1 MDAKDLRS
9 DSTLVSAIN
18 DGNTNFDENNITLLS
33 NRNKS
38 YQDIESNSLGKV
50 EAQGSRPCAII
61 GPDRVQPPPTAGDA
75 YLKKALVEP
84 WPCSDTVYQ
93 LQAEISQKL
102 PDYQSMRN
110 ISPRQ
115 TFQENMQR
123 IMVPPYHSSKSIEDN
138 VLKNSKADMPLEVK
152 YCDVPYSINPIV
164 NSQKS
169 IRSSDVPITAANS
182 PYLTVQ
188 RHGWSGA
195 VGPRPQ
201 RPFAPEFYQYPEVAN
216 IPGQRPLQRLHRP
229 PQEDPAQGHADRL
242 YNEASVRFKPYPSTR
257 ERYTQH
263 RYDYVS
269 NYPNTYHPQLS
280 FPPQKYDISKT
291 LPSHPY
297 PMYPQVPIRRV
308 PDPII
313 DPYQRPSQP
322 NFNPY
327 QNQYISHSYGPVQG
341 NCMPSKIYPYPP
353 DMSPNTLTATKLP
366 YDVNSKLYVDY
377 ENVRNKMYSSVDN
390 MTYFNEPK
398 RQTLAMHP
406 SINMHHIP
414 QHHVYRKD
422 NMPVKPM
429 ESPYPNSYPLPHH
442 LHYSSSLAKSPA
454 ESFSRLEAMHASIGG
469 LQEDCGYVSQ
479 SSSASGRSID
489 SGNFKIQ
496 NEIYRKTD
504 MLYGNGSRTSQKQ
517 RSNSIT
523 SSDKKGL
530 DVRQFL
536 QMWNEGEDEVS
547 DTAITSA
554 TAVPTQSESNPE
566 QLIILGSM
574 TIPNEELSKYEHIQK
589 ISKLPENI
597 KGYNSIELL
606 DQYEQLVETPAIR
619 YNKKPMS
626 HEYQLS
632 SKIAK
637 QSPLIPRPLSPLD
650 VEAKISQSVIHKEVG
665 CNFEIKP
672 CSPKMMNVEIATP
685 LHNIISERTIDKV
698 LNTSVSNSIVIPN
711 RTDIVAVNSPTT
723 SCKMNTSY
731 ISNDDLIKNNNY
743 SLQDLESNSGVCLA
757 SLPRLDSDIELN
769 FPEINQQF
777 IDANRFKISTTNED
791 LKSTTAQNL
800 YKSENDS
807 DKNFNDRRVQTP
819 EINCVE
825 TSKLSKYRK
834 IKTTD
839 SLPNESRTDSVIIKN
854 PDTMRKKEVYND
866 TGVLQ
871 EKLEQIQKFDMKS
884 DMQDNAILKDMN
896 CSAIDFSLNTL
907 NQSSTVSTHSE
918 NVLVQD
924 LKTDKISTKDE
935 NETQMCALSLVTK
948 KVEMELSG
956 LEQND
961 YNTKTEKKQSEPGF
975 SLGLIYEDTTI
986 LPELDP
992 NPKIDH
998 PTPIVTTML
1007 HDNKSLSDIESLI
1020 PCSSHAVL
1028 EDEIQFECDKA
1039 NHKDEDIF
1047 KDDIVIAALSG
1058 SSVEYDN
1065 ITNSNKNNMD
1075 KRKELVSIQNCK
1087 KICSIKTNETPKQK
1101 LSNDLTTDSNINEV
1115 SANQNSENQVESIH
1129 SINKRNQVIDNA
1141 FYQMESPYCSE
1152 ENTAHPKNIENLNP
1166 PEENSVENTLNYEN
1180 VNNEPR
1186 RAQCAMQLDNS
1197 NAESELCE
1205 YNENDICKQRAM
1217 RSDKIISELSIIEN
1231 NLNVV
1236 QVCKLQVKEDTN
1248 TNNKDDSNVK
1258 KSNKDEANE
1267 FENSWPDSI
1276 AHTDAGVNQIFQ
1288 IPSEPKKE
1296 DQEVKDIMQE
1306 NLSKHNII
1314 CTTGLQ
1320 FPSESLKSNNQNDLF
1335 STIEDTSEISIANMP
1350 TDDRDASLNHNNDSS
1365 LSSCN
1370 NGLNELAPKEMVINE
1385 NKLNSEIS
1393 SCVNNDLRN
1402 NEVSDDVVKHHIR
1415 NHTFS
1420 TYKKSFYKR
1429 CFRKAYFS
1437 PWMQKLFIF
1446 SSGLCVKSS
1455 QKQTEDIK
1463 HEKYFTNVD
1472 NRSIIEK
1479 NNYDKCVEEIERNIN
1494 DTISTSTPNYPSH
1507 DLIEKLFNPSQI
1519 LIYERKNHVGPDCIQ
1534 EENIGSVDRE
1544 NIESNNGDHD
1554 LNEIPIEKLKSNVI
1568 FPKRVDLKRSLSDS
1582 AIDLYS
1588 DDSFNKVSSNKRR
1601 RLIFENFIESRA
1613 NEEDVCD
1620 VIQNNR
1626 RKSISAICNN
1636 DNLLILINDNEYIIA
1651 EEDCESSNMEYVESS
1666 EFLQVTEDANVYEVH
1681 KELQNDS
1688 ILGSTELN
1696 VDCSLTHDFNQEKW
1710 LGGDSYVENIFN
1722 DDVAVDITISAP
1734 VSPENS
1740 NLSSNDSV
1748 CTDNESDHIVRIK
1761 EIYGENMCMN
1771 DMQIVETLYKMP
1783 QMNVNKTLV
1792 DIESQNSLDN
1802 KDDVL
1807 LSPNRYSEIL
1817 NPNISPILLDRSYR
1831 NEDDI
1836 ILEHG
1841 EDRDIESS
1849 VKINDDNDDLN
1860 KYNGD
1865 EKRIESCELINNTS
1879 LASNDCKYSAS
1890 SSPEVSSTTSEDKCS
1905 SILLK
1910 ITSVNGSRRS
1920 EINNVSDNVQQ
1931 LRYKFTENNDYNTN
1945 YRPLITKAAQ
1955 KYIPPIIEPHD
1966 LKVKLPL
1973 PQNSLNKLKELKL
1986 GKREPL
1992 FSTISTHKKA
2002 TMRQDVRKKVKP
2014 KFEDVL
2020 KSIDEIQ
2027 FKMHKDKF
2035 KKTKHCIPKVLI
2047 KKHENGAHYASTSIK
2062 KKLYNPDLTGRKWQ
2076 PWVFIERNEFI
2087 DRMAQRNKRKA
2098 VYCHRKKTFVLEEKL
2113 KKYKSICTAKFVISQ
2128 PTLDHPSSGNLKY
2141 TIRLKH
2147 NY

>member
-1 MDAKDLRS
+1 MDAKDLRR

-75 YLKKALVEP
+75 YLKKVSVEP

-93 LQAEISQKL
+93 LQAEIPQKL

-188 RHGWSGA
+188 RHGWSGG
-195 VGPRPQ
+195 VGLRPQ

-216 IPGQRPLQRLHRP
+216 FPGQRPLQRIHRP
-229 PQEDPAQGHADRL
+229 PQEDPVQGHTDRL

-269 NYPNTYHPQLS
+269 NYQNTYHPQLS

-327 QNQYISHSYGPVQG
+327 QNQYISHTYGPVQG
-341 NCMPSKIYPYPP
+341 NCIPSKMYPYPP

-398 RQTLAMHP
+398 RQALAMHP
-406 SINMHHIP
+406 GMNMHHIP

-422 NMPVKPM
+422 TMPMKPM
-429 ESPYPNSYPLPHH
+429 ESPHPNSYPLPHH
-442 LHYSSSLAKSPA
+442 LHYPPSLVKSPA

-496 NEIYRKTD
+496 NEIYRKSDT
-504 MLYGNGSRTSQKQ
+504 LYGNGLRTSQKQ
-517 RSNSIT
+517 RSNSVT
-523 SSDKKGL
+523 SPDKKGL

-547 DTAITSA
+547 DTAINSTKA
-554 TAVPTQSESNPE
+554 LPTQSESNPE
-566 QLIILGSM
+566 QLIILDSM

-606 DQYEQLVETPAIR
+606 DQYEQLVETPAIC

-626 HEYQLS
+626 HEYPLS
-632 SKIAK
+632 SKIPK

-698 LNTSVSNSIVIPN
+698 LNTGVSNSKIIPN
-711 RTDIVAVNSPTT
+711 RTEIVADNSPTT

-743 SLQDLESNSGVCLA
+743 SFQDLESNSGVCLA

-777 IDANRFKISTTNED
+777 IDANRFISTTNED
-791 LKSTTAQNL
+791 LNSTTAQSL
-800 YKSENDS
+800 YKSENYS
-807 DKNFNDRRVQTP
+807 DKDFNDRRVQTP
-819 EINCVE
+819 ELNSVE
-825 TSKLSKYRK
+825 TAKLSKYRK
-834 IKTTD
+834 IKITD

-854 PDTMRKKEVYND
+854 PDTLRKKDFYND
-866 TGVLQ
+866 TGVFH
-871 EKLEQIQKFDMKS
+871 EKLEQIQQFDMKS
-884 DMQDNAILKDMN
+884 DMQDDTVSKDMS

-907 NQSSTVSTHSE
+907 NTLKSSEVSTHSE
-918 NVLVQD
+918 NILVQAN
-924 LKTDKISTKDE
+924 LKTDKMSTKDE
-935 NETQMCALSLVTK
+935 NETQICALSLVTK
-948 KVEMELSG
+948 KVEMELSK
-956 LEQND
+956 LEQNN

-986 LPELDP
+986 LAELDSN
-992 NPKIDH
+992 NPLIDH

-1007 HDNKSLSDIESLI
+1007 DDKKSLSDIESLI
-1020 PCSSHAVL
+1020 PGSPDAAL
-1028 EDEIQFECDKA
+1028 EDEIQFECDKD

-1058 SSVEYDN
+1058 DSVNLNN
-1065 ITNSNKNNMD
+1065 IINSNKNNMD
-1075 KRKELVSIQNCK
+1075 KRKEVDSIQNNK
-1087 KICSIKTNETPKQK
+1087 KNCSIKTNKTLEQK
-1101 LSNDLTTDSNINEV
+1101 LSDDLTTDSDIHEE
-1115 SANQNSENQVESIH
+1115 SANNSNNENHVESNH
-1129 SINKRNQVIDNA
+1129 SINKSSQVIDNA
-1141 FYQMESPYCSE
+1141 FYHMGSPECPE
-1152 ENTAHPKNIENLNP
+1152 EITAHPKNIEFLNQ
-1166 PEENSVENTLNYEN
+1166 PEKSSVEKTTNNEN

-1186 RAQCAMQLDNS
+1186 SAQCAIQLDNS
-1197 NAESELCE
+1197 NAELELCE
-1205 YNENDICKQRAM
+1205 YKENDICKQRTM
-1217 RSDKIISELSIIEN
+1217 SSDKIISELTIIEN

-1236 QVCKLQVKEDTN
+1236 QVCKLYDEEERNCKNDLNVEKSKGETN
-1248 TNNKDDSNVK
+1248 DL
-1258 KSNKDEANE
+1258 
-1267 FENSWPDSI
+1267 ENSWSVSI
-1276 AHTDAGVNQIFQ
+1276 AHTKAGVNQIFNN
-1288 IPSEPKKE
+1288 PSEAKKDE
-1296 DQEVKDIMQE
+1296 QEVKDIMQE
-1306 NLSKHNII
+1306 NLSKSNII

-1320 FPSESLKSNNQNDLF
+1320 FPSESLKSKNQNYLF
-1335 STIEDTSEISIANMP
+1335 STIEDSSELSRANMP
-1350 TDDRDASLNHNNDSS
+1350 TDDRVASSNHNNDNS

-1370 NGLNELAPKEMVINE
+1370 NDLNELPPEDMVINE
-1385 NKLNSEIS
+1385 NEVNSKIS
-1393 SCVNNDLRN
+1393 FCFNNDLRN
-1402 NEVSDDVVKHHIR
+1402 NEVSEDVIKHHIH
-1415 NHTFS
+1415 NHNLS
-1420 TYKKSFYKR
+1420 TYKESFYKR
-1429 CFRKAYFS
+1429 CFTKEYFS

-1446 SSGLCVKSS
+1446 SSGLCVKSP
-1455 QKQTEDIK
+1455 QKQTRYIK
-1463 HEKYFTNVD
+1463 DEKYFPNVD
-1472 NRSIIEK
+1472 NRSVIEK
-1479 NNYDKCVEEIERNIN
+1479 RSYDKCEEEIERNIN
-1494 DTISTSTPNYPSH
+1494 DTISTITPNYSSLN
-1507 DLIEKLFNPSQI
+1507 LIENTFNQI
-1519 LIYERKNHVGPDCIQ
+1519 LINERRNHVGSDCIQ
-1534 EENIGSVDRE
+1534 KENIRSVDRE
-1544 NIESNNGDHD
+1544 NIETNNGDHD
-1554 LNEIPIEKLKSNVI
+1554 LNKTPLEKIKNNVF

-1588 DDSFNKVSSNKRR
+1588 DDSFSKVSSNKRR
-1601 RLIFENFIESRA
+1601 RLIFENYIESRA
-1613 NEEDVCD
+1613 NEQDVCD

-1626 RKSISAICNN
+1626 RKSLSAICNN
-1636 DNLLILINDNEYIIA
+1636 DNLLILINNNEYIIA
-1651 EEDCESSNMEYVESS
+1651 EEDCESSNLEYVESS

-1688 ILGSTELN
+1688 ILDSTELN
-1696 VDCSLTHDFNQEKW
+1696 EDCPLTHDFNQEKW
-1710 LGGDSYVENIFN
+1710 LAGDSYVENIFN

-1734 VSPENS
+1734 ISPENS

-1761 EIYGENMCMN
+1761 EIYGENICVN

-1792 DIESQNSLDN
+1792 DIESQNSLEN
-1802 KDDVL
+1802 KNAAL

-1817 NPNISPILLDRSYR
+1817 NQNISPIPFDGSYK
-1831 NEDDI
+1831 NDDDI

-1849 VKINDDNDDLN
+1849 IKINDDNGDLN

-1865 EKRIESCELINNTS
+1865 EKSIDAYELINNPT

-1920 EINNVSDNVQQ
+1920 EINNVSNNVQQ
-1931 LRYKFTENNDYNTN
+1931 LRYKFTEKNDYNTN

-1955 KYIPPIIEPHD
+1955 KYIPPIIESHD

-1986 GKREPL
+1986 AKSESL
-1992 FSTISTHKKA
+1992 FSTISNHKKA
-2002 TMRQDVRKKVKP
+2002 TMRHDVRKKVKP

-2027 FKMHKDKF
+2027 FKMHRDKF
-2035 KKTKHCIPKVLI
+2035 KKTKHSIPKVLI

-2076 PWVFIERNEFI
+2076 PWVFIEKNDFI
-2087 DRMAQRNKRKA
+2087 DRMAQRNKHKA
-2098 VYCHRKKTFVLEEKL
+2098 VYCHRRKTFVLEDKL

-2128 PTLDHPSSGNLKY
+2128 PTSDHTSSGNLKY

>member
-18 DGNTNFDENNITLLS
+18 DGNTNFDESNITLLS
-33 NRNKS
+33 NRNKP

-61 GPDRVQPPPTAGDA
+61 GPDRVQPPPTAGDT
-75 YLKKALVEP
+75 YLKKASVEP

-93 LQAEISQKL
+93 LQAEIPPKL

-138 VLKNSKADMPLEVK
+138 VLKNSKVEMPLDVK

-169 IRSSDVPITAANS
+169 IRTSDAPITAANS

-216 IPGQRPLQRLHRP
+216 FSGQQPLQRLHRP
-229 PQEDPAQGHADRL
+229 PQEDPVQGHPDRL

-269 NYPNTYHPQLS
+269 NYPNTYHQQLP

-341 NCMPSKIYPYPP
+341 NCIPTKMYPYPP
-353 DMSPNTLTATKLP
+353 DMSPNTLTPKLP

-390 MTYFNEPK
+390 MTYFNDPK
-398 RQTLAMHP
+398 RQTLALHP
-406 SINMHHIP
+406 SMNMHHIP

-422 NMPVKPM
+422 IMPMKPM
-429 ESPYPNSYPLPHH
+429 ESPHPNSYPLRHH
-442 LHYSSSLAKSPA
+442 LHYSPSLAKSSA

-469 LQEDCGYVSQ
+469 IQEDCGYVSQ

-489 SGNFKIQ
+489 SGNFKNQ
-496 NEIYRKTD
+496 NDIYRKSDT
-504 MLYGNGSRTSQKQ
+504 LYGNGLRTSQKQ
-517 RSNSIT
+517 RANSAT
-523 SSDKKGL
+523 NLDKKGL

-536 QMWNEGEDEVS
+536 QMWNEGDDEVS
-547 DTAITSA
+547 DSAITS
-554 TAVPTQSESNPE
+554 TKAVPTQSDSNPE
-566 QLIILGSM
+566 QLVILGSM

-606 DQYEQLVETPAIR
+606 DQYEQLVETPAAR

-632 SKIAK
+632 SKIAR

-685 LHNIISERTIDKV
+685 LHNIISERAIDKV
-698 LNTSVSNSIVIPN
+698 LNTGVLNSQVIPN

-723 SCKMNTSY
+723 SCKMSTSF
-731 ISNDDLIKNNNY
+731 ISNDNSIKNNNY

-791 LKSTTAQNL
+791 LKSITAQSL
-800 YKSENDS
+800 YKSENDI
-807 DKNFNDRRVQTP
+807 DREFNDRRAQTP
-819 EINCVE
+819 ELNFVE
-825 TSKLSKYRK
+825 SAKLSKYRK
-834 IKTTD
+834 IKTVD
-839 SLPNESRTDSVIIKN
+839 SFQNETRTDSVIIKN
-854 PDTMRKKEVYND
+854 PDTLRRKDVNND
-866 TGVLQ
+866 AGVFQ
-871 EKLEQIQKFDMKS
+871 EKLEHIQRFDMKS
-884 DMQDNAILKDMN
+884 DMQDNTILKDMS

-907 NQSSTVSTHSE
+907 NQNSEDSTHSD
-918 NVLVQD
+918 NIIVQAT
-924 LKTDKISTKDE
+924 LKTDAMSTKEE
-935 NETQMCALSLVTK
+935 NETQMCPLSLVTK
-948 KVEMELSG
+948 KVEVELSE

-961 YNTKTEKKQSEPGF
+961 YNTTTENKQSEPGF
-975 SLGLIYEDTTI
+975 SLGLIYEDTAI

-992 NPKIDH
+992 NPQIDH
-998 PTPIVTTML
+998 PTHIVTTML
-1007 HDNKSLSDIESLI
+1007 DGNKSLSDIESFI
-1020 PCSSHAVL
+1020 PCSPNAGI

-1039 NHKDEDIF
+1039 NRKDEDIF
-1047 KDDIVIAALSG
+1047 KDDIVIAALNREH
-1058 SSVEYDN
+1058 VRVKRDN
-1065 ITNSNKNNMD
+1065 ITKSNKNNMD
-1075 KRKELVSIQNCK
+1075 KQNEIVSIQNSK
-1087 KICSIKTNETPKQK
+1087 KNCSIKTNKTPEPQ
-1101 LSNDLTTDSNINEV
+1101 LTNDLTADSNIHEE
-1115 SANQNSENQVESIH
+1115 SANQSSDNRVETHNIM
-1129 SINKRNQVIDNA
+1129 NKRIQVMDN
-1141 FYQMESPYCSE
+1141 
-1152 ENTAHPKNIENLNP
+1152 AHPKNTENLDRA
-1166 PEENSVENTLNYEN
+1166 EQSSVEKTLNYEN
-1180 VNNEPR
+1180 VNNESES
-1186 RAQCAMQLDNS
+1186 AQCALQLNNS

-1205 YNENDICKQRAM
+1205 CSSENDICKQRTKC
-1217 RSDKIISELSIIEN
+1217 SDKIISELSIIDN

-1236 QVCKLQVKEDTN
+1236 QVSKLYVKEDTN
-1248 TNNKDDSNVK
+1248 TNNEYDSNVMESDK
-1258 KSNKDEANE
+1258 GEISDMG
-1267 FENSWPDSI
+1267 NSWSDSI
-1276 AHTDAGVNQIFQ
+1276 AQMETGVNHTFYN
-1288 IPSEPKKE
+1288 PSEEKKN
-1296 DQEVKDIMQE
+1296 DQEVEDVLQE
-1306 NLSKHNII
+1306 NLIKNNII
-1314 CTTGLQ
+1314 CTSSLQ
-1320 FPSESLKSNNQNDLF
+1320 FTSESLKSNNQNDLF
-1335 STIEDTSEISIANMP
+1335 SKIENSSQISANIL
-1350 TDDRDASLNHNNDSS
+1350 TNDGVASSNHNNENS
-1365 LSSCN
+1365 LNSCN
-1370 NGLNELAPKEMVINE
+1370 NGLNELAPDEMLINE
-1385 NKLNSEIS
+1385 NALNIEIS
-1393 SCVNNDLRN
+1393 SCLNNDLPN
-1402 NEVSDDVVKHHIR
+1402 NEVSEDVIKHHVQ
-1415 NHTFS
+1415 NHTIS

-1429 CFRKAYFS
+1429 CFTKEYFS
-1437 PWMQKLFIF
+1437 PWMQKLYIF

-1463 HEKYFTNVD
+1463 DEKYLTNTD
-1472 NRSIIEK
+1472 NRSIIGK
-1479 NNYDKCVEEIERNIN
+1479 NNYECVDEIERNIN
-1494 DTISTSTPNYPSH
+1494 DTISTSIPNNPSQ
-1507 DLIEKLFNPSQI
+1507 DIIEKTVNPSQI
-1519 LIYERKNHVGPDCIQ
+1519 LIDERTNHVVPDCIQ
-1534 EENIGSVDRE
+1534 KENIGTVDRE
-1544 NIESNNGDHD
+1544 NIESNNRNYDI
-1554 LNEIPIEKLKSNVI
+1554 NETPIEKLKNNVI
-1568 FPKRVDLKRSLSDS
+1568 FQKRVDLKRSLSDS

-1588 DDSFNKVSSNKRR
+1588 DDSFNKVTSNKRR
-1601 RLIFENFIESRA
+1601 RLIIQNFIESRA
-1613 NEEDVCD
+1613 NEQDVCD

-1626 RKSISAICNN
+1626 RKSISTVCNN
-1636 DNLLILINDNEYIIA
+1636 NNLLILINDNEYIIA

-1666 EFLQVTEDANVYEVH
+1666 EFLQVTETANNVYDVH
-1681 KELQNDS
+1681 KQLQNDS
-1688 ILGSTELN
+1688 ILDSTELN
-1696 VDCSLTHDFNQEKW
+1696 VECPLTLNDFNQEKW
-1710 LGGDSYVENIFN
+1710 LGGDEENVEYVDNIFN

-1734 VSPENS
+1734 ISPENS

-1761 EIYGENMCMN
+1761 EIYGENMCIN

-1792 DIESQNSLDN
+1792 DIESQNTLEN
-1802 KDDVL
+1802 KNDAL
-1807 LSPNRYSEIL
+1807 LSPNEYSEIL
-1817 NPNISPILLDRSYR
+1817 NQNISPISLDRSFK
-1831 NEDDI
+1831 NDDDI

-1849 VKINDDNDDLN
+1849 IKINDDNDVLN
-1860 KYNGD
+1860 EYNGD
-1865 EKRIESCELINNTS
+1865 EKSFESCELINNTS

-1910 ITSVNGSRRS
+1910 ITSVNGSRLS

-1931 LRYKFTENNDYNTN
+1931 LRYKFTEKNDYNTN

-1955 KYIPPIIEPHD
+1955 KYIPPIIEPRD

-1986 GKREPL
+1986 AKSERL
-1992 FSTISTHKKA
+1992 FSTIANHKKA
-2002 TMRQDVRKKVKP
+2002 AMRPDVRKKVKP

-2027 FKMHKDKF
+2027 FKMHKDKL
-2035 KKTKHCIPKVLI
+2035 KKTKHSIPKVLI

-2087 DRMAQRNKRKA
+2087 DKMAQRNKRKA

-2128 PTLDHPSSGNLKY
+2128 PTSDHPSSGNLKY